1 MRESSRLAGM
11 SASDLVFEGSCH
23 CGAIG
28 FAFRPSRTPDSWPVR
43 ACQCSFCRRHGARTT
58 SDPAG
63 SVTFRIEVE
72 SKLQRYRFGLQS
84 ADFMICRTCGVYIAA
99 MLTTPRG
106 RFATVN
112 INALREHLDVQDAT
126 SISYEGESLEQRQ
139 HRRERRWTP
148 VVEAG

>member
-1 MRESSRLAGM
+1 MM
-11 SASDLVFEGSCH
+11 SAPARVFEGSCH

-28 FAFRPSRTPDSWPVR
+28 FAFRSSRVPNSWPIR

-63 SVTFRIEVE
+63 SVGFRIEGE
-72 SKLQRYRFGLQS
+72 SKLQRYRFGLRT
-84 ADFMICRTCGVYIAA
+84 AEFMICKTCGVYVAAVLIA
-99 MLTTPRG
+99 PCG

-112 INALREHLDVQDAT
+112 INALSELLDVQAAT

-139 HRRERRWTP
+139 DRRERQWTP
-148 VVEAG
+148 VVEGA

>member
-1 MRESSRLAGM
+1 M
-11 SASDLVFEGSCH
+11 SAPARVFEGSCH

-28 FAFRPSRTPDSWPVR
+28 FAFQSSRVPNSWPIR

-63 SVTFRIEVE
+63 SVGFRIEVE
-72 SKLQRYRFGLQS
+72 SKLQRYRFGLRT
-84 ADFMICRTCGVYIAA
+84 AEFMICKTCGVYVAA
-99 MLTTPRG
+99 VLTAPRG

-112 INALREHLDVQDAT
+112 INALSELLDVRAAT

-139 HRRERRWTP
+139 DRRERQWTP
-148 VVEAG
+148 VVEGA